1 MSGFDTLT
9 VCAPVADF
17 AGARGARAG
26 HLSPSQPSKRVPE
39 AGLADTGLHLVIGR
53 IFQEGEVVTNTYDTS
68 ASLSQEV
75 CAL

>member
-17 AGARGARAG
+17 EGARAG
-26 HLSPSQPSKRVPE
+26 HLSPYQPSKMVPE
-39 AGLADTGLHLVIGR
+39 AGLAGTGLHLVIGR
-53 IFQEGEVVTNTYDTS
+53 IFHEGEVVMDANDS
-68 ASLSQEV
+68 FASLSQEV

>member
-53 IFQEGEVVTNTYDTS
+53 IFHEGEVVMNAKDS
-68 ASLSQEV
+68 FASLSQEV